1 MSVASFV
8 GTHYH
13 SLDAKNR
20 FSIPIRFRDILG
32 DKFVVMPGPNKRLWL
47 YPLETF
53 EQVAEQYRQTHRSIE
68 EQEAFFERVSDA
80 SVDAKGRVTI
90 DGELVEYAEL
100 KKDIVI
106 TGGGRRAVVRAI
118 ENYKPK
124 ALDDKKPAIDYSTD
138 IDW

>member
-1 MSVASFV
+1 MSITSFV

-13 SLDAKNR
+13 SIDAKNR
-20 FSIPIRFRDILG
+20 LSIPVRFRDILG

-47 YPLETF
+47 YPIETF
-53 EQVAEQYRQTHRSIE
+53 EHIAEQYVQSHRDPE
-68 EQEAFFERVSDA
+68 EQEAFFENVSDA
-80 SVDAKGRVTI
+80 IVDAKGRVTI
-90 DGELVEYAEL
+90 DGNLVEYAEL

-106 TGGGRRAVVRAI
+106 TGGGRKAIVRAI

-138 IDW
+138 VDW